1 MQLKTGLTM
10 GPTQKDSAEGTVSSC
25 MRFMCILVHTLLPPA
40 SVCSTSRL
48 SSLVVTDIDV
58 THSGDFGGGVLSSWI
73 DVNRSNTGGR
83 GTEGSDSESECGV
96 SASGESSTHGIVMV
110 NELRIVVFMAGS
122 SGKTVL
128 EVISGNSFLLDP
140 SSLEFPVPRRIIV
153 HQNGLCLPVPITKA
167 QLWELFLHFQMV
179 VVLGNR
185 GHLTPHGFCSI
196 LVLKMHPDCPG
207 ALLYLTSLRSI
218 YYIPIRLLNVLHSDI
233 LPSIHSLPTPFSS
246 WFVDSCWLWL
256 FIFVLLYA
264 SSVQNLMFG

>member
-1 MQLKTGLTM
+1 M
-10 GPTQKDSAEGTVSSC
+10 
-25 MRFMCILVHTLLPPA
+25 
-40 SVCSTSRL
+40 
-48 SSLVVTDIDV
+48 
-58 THSGDFGGGVLSSWI
+58 
-73 DVNRSNTGGR
+73 NRSNTGGW
-83 GTEGSDSESECGV
+83 GTKGSDSESECGV
-96 SASGESSTHGIVMV
+96 SAPGESSTHGIVMV
-110 NELRIVVFMAGS
+110 DELRIVVFMAGS

-140 SSLEFPVPRRIIV
+140 SSLEFPVPQRIIV

-185 GHLTPHGFCSI
+185 GNLTPHGFCSI

-207 ALLYLTSLRSI
+207 ALPYLTSLRSI

-246 WFVDSCWLWL
+246 WFVDSC
-256 FIFVLLYA
+256 
-264 SSVQNLMFG
+264 